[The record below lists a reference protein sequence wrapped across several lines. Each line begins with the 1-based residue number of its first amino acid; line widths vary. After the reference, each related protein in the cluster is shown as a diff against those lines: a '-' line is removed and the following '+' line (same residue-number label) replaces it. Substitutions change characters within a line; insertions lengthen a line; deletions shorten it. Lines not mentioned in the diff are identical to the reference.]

1 MRGIGGFIQ
10 LQRYRS
16 ASLFSGIIFTLA
28 LASSTNIVKAE
39 NTNPGVYSTNSAPY
53 GIPYQQW
60 AQKWWQWSFSVPA
73 AQHPRDNFTP
83 VKCASGQHGPVWFLA
98 DSLSGTVERTCT
110 IPAGKSIL
118 AGVLT
123 GECDSSDPTLHSDQD
138 IRQCATEGDDYG
150 VIGATLDGV
159 KLQNMDQSRIDSGFY
174 NLTIPADNIYKEKP
188 GTYKAF
194 TNGFFVFLRPLSPG
208 THDLHLTVSVT
219 NPIKTQFNYAADW
232 TYHLIAK

>member
-1 MRGIGGFIQ
+1 MRGNGGFVQ
-10 LQRYRS
+10 LQRYICVL
-16 ASLFSGIIFTLA
+16 LFSGIIFTLA
-28 LASSTNIVKAE
+28 LGSSTNVVNAA
-39 NTNPGVYSTNSAPY
+39 NTNPSVYSTNSAPY

-60 AQKWWQWSFSVPA
+60 AQKWWQWSYSVPT

-83 VKCASGQHGPVWFLA
+83 AKCANGQHGPVWFLA
-98 DSLSGTVERTCT
+98 DSLSGTVQRTCT

-159 KLQNMDQSRIDSGFY
+159 RLQNLDQSRI
-174 NLTIPADNIYKEKP
+174 
-188 GTYKAF
+188 
-194 TNGFFVFLRPLSPG
+194 
-208 THDLHLTVSVT
+208 
-219 NPIKTQFNYAADW
+219 
-232 TYHLIAK
+232 